1 MGEVQHPD
9 GQDPGQRVGGDGV
22 GGDVGRQDAGRQGR
36 SPASA
41 LLDYVTN
48 MDARAVRAVAVTL
61 ALFAVVALM
70 LLLGRTAF
78 GDDVQRFVQ
87 NWLGGAERAHWGLPA
102 AIAVF
107 TLTAFV
113 GAPQFVLIAACV
125 VAFGPERGF
134 WYAWAA
140 TIVSGGVTFLAGR
153 LAGAQTLKRY
163 GGMAGDRF
171 TRFMGRNAFLAS
183 AVIRVVPSAPFVVV
197 NMAMGASRMG
207 FLPYLAGLA
216 LGVAPKTAIVAFA
229 GDGLMDALEGN
240 LGAAAVMGA
249 LAIAAWFALVIS
261 VRKFVRKDGA

>member
-1 MGEVQHPD
+1 MGELQP
-9 GQDPGQRVGGDGV
+9 PEPR
-22 GGDVGRQDAGRQGR
+22 R
-36 SPASA
+36 SPAA
-41 LLDYVTN
+41 VFFDYVTN
-48 MDARAVRAVAVTL
+48 MDARAMRAVAVTL
-61 ALFAVVALM
+61 CLFGVVAVM
-70 LLLGRTAF
+70 LVLGRTTF
-78 GDDVQRFVQ
+78 GEEVQHFVE

-107 TLTAFV
+107 TLTAFI

-153 LAGAQTLKRY
+153 FAGAETLKRY
-163 GGMAGDRF
+163 GGGVGDRF
-171 TRFMGRNAFLAS
+171 SRFMGRNAFLAS

-216 LGVAPKTAIVAFA
+216 LGVLPKTAIVAFA

-240 LGAAAVMGA
+240 LGAAAIMGG
-249 LAIAAWFALVIS
+249 LAIAIWLAVVVA
-261 VRKFVRKDGA
+261 VRKFVRKEPDA